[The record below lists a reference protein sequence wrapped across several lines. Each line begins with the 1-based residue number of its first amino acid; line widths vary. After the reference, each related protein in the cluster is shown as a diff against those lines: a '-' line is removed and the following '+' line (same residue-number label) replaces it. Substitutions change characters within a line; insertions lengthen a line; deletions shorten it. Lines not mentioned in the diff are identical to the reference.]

1 MSVMSLPQAGRRLPS
16 GLSVLV
22 PAAVVA
28 AGIFFFGSTNPV
40 TPAGYV
46 GYLTR
51 GAVFGHERFV
61 GLQTGPTSS
70 GRGWLLHVTNVSIT
84 PYTYDEDFNGADTVL
99 SSDSLKISFRVNLV
113 WRVRPHRVR
122 QFIEKFSTLSPN
134 DTSDS
139 IVQVSQGLL
148 WPTLAAK
155 SMRGRLAPPL
165 DEREIQIV
173 AA

>member
-1 MSVMSLPQAGRRLPS
+1 MNVMSLPQAGRRLPS

-122 QFIEKFSTLSPN
+122 PGTTEKRRDSGGRRLKYDGYGLQCRQSP
-134 DTSDS
+134 T
-139 IVQVSQGLL
+139 G
-148 WPTLAAK
+148 
-155 SMRGRLAPPL
+155 MRIRYTA
-165 DEREIQIV
+165 
-173 AA
+173 